1 MKPNYIDLQNSEAY
15 RIILALKH
23 HEIVHF
29 VRKYINCNSS
39 FALFFRA
46 FICFCLLIFLVTGT
60 TLIYLFPEKWP
71 IFVGNFLL
79 GIFSFFLLVAPHE
92 LIHGIMYRFYGA
104 KKVKYGVIWSK
115 LAFYAI
121 APNFVVS
128 KKEFIPLAIA
138 PFLILN
144 GIIIALLFL
153 SISSPEWHCLLWG
166 LFLTHSFG
174 CIGDFAMMSFFDY
187 HKTKKIYT
195 FDEKNSGISYFYEA
209 IAQTN

>member
-1 MKPNYIDLQNSEAY
+1 MRPNYIDLQNSEAY
-15 RIILALKH
+15 RIVLTLEH

-39 FALFFRA
+39 FALFFKA
-46 FICFCLLIFLVTGT
+46 FMCFSILIFILTVAS
-60 TLIYLFPEKWP
+60 LIYSTPSIWANLT
-71 IFVGNFLL
+71 GYFLL
-79 GIFSFFLLVAPHE
+79 GILSFFLLVAPHE
-92 LIHGIMYRFYGA
+92 LIHGLMYRFYGA
-104 KKVKYGVIWSK
+104 KKVSYGVIWSK

-128 KKEFIPLAIA
+128 KKEFIPLAVA
-138 PFLILN
+138 PFIILN

-187 HKTKKIYT
+187 HKSKKIYT
-195 FDEKNSGISYFYEA
+195 FDEKNAAISYFYEA
-209 IAQTN
+209 IT